1 MRDDGSGDDGGDN
14 SDDVESGGGR
24 GNKDEE
30 HKKQM
35 EGMKGWRRCLCF
47 ASRRI
52 MHNLSCKITKLVIE
66 CRRHLGKV
74 TTSFDAQ
81 CYTK

>member
-1 MRDDGSGDDGGDN
+1 MRDDGGGDN

-24 GNKDEE
+24 ERGNKDEE

-35 EGMKGWRRCLCF
+35 EEMKGWRRCLCF

-52 MHNLSCKITKLVIE
+52 MHNLSCNITKLVIE

-81 CYTK
+81 C